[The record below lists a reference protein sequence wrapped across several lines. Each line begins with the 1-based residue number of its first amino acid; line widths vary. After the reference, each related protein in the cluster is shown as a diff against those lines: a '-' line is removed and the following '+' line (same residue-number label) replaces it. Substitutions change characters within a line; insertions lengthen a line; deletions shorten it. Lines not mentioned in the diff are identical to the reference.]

1 MSLFD
6 RGLLIVSGKGGVGK
20 STVAAALGM
29 ASAGRGRRTLLVEVA
44 SQERMSRLFD
54 QRDPIGYHVTPVYP
68 GLDALS
74 VDPQKALEEY
84 LLGQVKV
91 RAVYERMFENR
102 VFGYFAAAAPGLREL
117 VTLGKIRQ
125 LLEAGRHDVVV
136 VDAPATGHGLGFLNV
151 PRTFMRI
158 ARTGPVHSRAK
169 AVAKVLDDPDRT
181 AVVLVTTPEELP
193 VSETL
198 EAIDDLTA
206 EGFPLAGVIA
216 NAVYEEL
223 FDGADAAALAD
234 VDARGAASAAAA
246 AARSR
251 LARTADQRDQ
261 LERVRPCLAEL
272 PFLFESRL
280 DVPAVA
286 TLGERLEGL

>member
-1 MSLFD
+1 
-6 RGLLIVSGKGGVGK
+6 
-20 STVAAALGM
+20 
-29 ASAGRGRRTLLVEVA
+29 
-44 SQERMSRLFD
+44 
-54 QRDPIGYHVTPVYP
+54 
-68 GLDALS
+68 
-74 VDPQKALEEY
+74 
-84 LLGQVKV
+84 
-91 RAVYERMFENR
+91 MFENR

-136 VDAPATGHGLGFLNV
+136 VDAPATGHGLGFLQV

-158 ARTGPVHSRAK
+158 ARTGPVHGRAR
-169 AVAKVLDDPDRT
+169 AIAEVLENPDRT
-181 AVVLVTTPEELP
+181 AVLLVTTPEELP

-198 EAIDDLTA
+198 EAIEDVSGD
-206 EGFPLAGVIA
+206 GFPLAGVIA

-223 FDGADAAALAD
+223 FDGADADALSG
-234 VDARGAASAAAA
+234 VEARGAASAAAA

-251 LARTADQRDQ
+251 LARTADQREQ

-280 DVPAVA
+280 DIPAVA
-286 TLGERLEGL
+286 SLGERLEEL

>member
-6 RGLLIVSGKGGVGK
+6 RGLVIVSGKGGVGK

-74 VDPQKALEEY
+74 IDPQKALEEY
-84 LLGQVKV
+84 LLSQVKV

-117 VTLGKIRQ
+117 VTLGKVRQ
-125 LLEAGRHDVVV
+125 LLASGRHDVVV
-136 VDAPATGHGLGFLNV
+136 VDAPATGHGLGFLKV

-169 AVAKVLDDPDRT
+169 AIAALLDDPGRT

-193 VSETL
+193 VSETI
-198 EAIDDLTA
+198 EAIADLKG

-216 NAVYEEL
+216 NAVYDPL
-223 FDGADAAALAD
+223 FDAADAAALD
-234 VDARGAASAAAA
+234 GVDARGAASAAAA

-251 LARTADQRDQ
+251 LARTADQGEQ
-261 LERVRPCLAEL
+261 LDRVRPCLAEL
-272 PFLFESRL
+272 PFLFERRL
-280 DVPAVA
+280 DIPAVSS
-286 TLGERLEGL
+286 LGERLEAL

>member
-1 MSLFD
+1 
-6 RGLLIVSGKGGVGK
+6 
-20 STVAAALGM
+20 
-29 ASAGRGRRTLLVEVA
+29 
-44 SQERMSRLFD
+44 
-54 QRDPIGYHVTPVYP
+54 PVYP

-74 VDPQKALEEY
+74 IDPQKALEEY

-136 VDAPATGHGLGFLNV
+136 VDAPATGHGVGFLQV

-158 ARTGPVHSRAK
+158 ARAGPVHGRAR
-169 AVAKVLDDPDRT
+169 AVAEMLENADRT
-181 AVVLVTTPEELP
+181 AVLLVRTPEELP

-198 EAIDDLTA
+198 EAIEDVSGED
-206 EGFPLAGVIA
+206 GFPLAGVIA

-223 FDGADAAALAD
+223 FDGADAGALSG
-234 VDARGAASAAAA
+234 VEARGAAAAAAA

-251 LARTADQRDQ
+251 LARTADQREQ

-272 PFLFESRL
+272 PFLFE
-280 DVPAVA
+280 
-286 TLGERLEGL
+286 

>member
-1 MSLFD
+1 M
-6 RGLLIVSGKGGVGK
+6 SGKGGVGK

-29 ASAGRGRRTLLVEVA
+29 AAAGRGLRTLLVEVA

-54 QRDPIGYHVTPVYP
+54 QQVPIGYHVTPVYP
-68 GLDALS
+68 DLDALS

-84 LLGQVKV
+84 LLGQVRV

-102 VFGYFAAAAPGLREL
+102 VFTYFAAAAPGLREL

-125 LLEAGRHDVVV
+125 LVDAGRHDVVV
-136 VDAPATGHGLGFLNV
+136 VDAPATGHGLGFLKV
-151 PRTFMRI
+151 PRTFMRV
-158 ARTGPVHSRAK
+158 ARTGPVHGRARW
-169 AVAKVLDDPDRT
+169 VAELLEDHERT
-181 AVVLVTTPEELP
+181 AVVLVTVPEELP

-198 EAIDDLTA
+198 EAIEDVAGHD
-206 EGFPLAGVIA
+206 FPLAGVIA
-216 NAVYEEL
+216 NAVYEKL
-223 FDGADAAALAD
+223 FDADDVAALATA
-234 VDARGAASAAAA
+234 DARGTAAAAVA

-251 LARTADQRDQ
+251 LARTTDQHEQ

-272 PFLFESRL
+272 PFLFEARL

-286 TLGERLEGL
+286 ALGERLAGL

>member
-1 MSLFD
+1 
-6 RGLLIVSGKGGVGK
+6 
-20 STVAAALGM
+20 
-29 ASAGRGRRTLLVEVA
+29 
-44 SQERMSRLFD
+44 
-54 QRDPIGYHVTPVYP
+54 
-68 GLDALS
+68 
-74 VDPQKALEEY
+74 
-84 LLGQVKV
+84 
-91 RAVYERMFENR
+91 VYERMFENR

-136 VDAPATGHGLGFLNV
+136 VDAPATGHGLGFLKV

-169 AVAKVLDDPDRT
+169 AVAKLLDDPDRT

-198 EAIDDLTA
+198 EAIDDLSG

-216 NAVYEEL
+216 NAVYDEL
-223 FDGADAAALAD
+223 FDGADADALSG

-251 LARTADQRDQ
+251 LARTADQREQ
-261 LERVRPCLAEL
+261 LERMRPCLAEL

-286 TLGERLEGL
+286 ALGERLEGL

>member
-1 MSLFD
+1 M
-6 RGLLIVSGKGGVGK
+6 GK

-29 ASAGRGRRTLLVEVA
+29 ASAGRGRRTLLIEVA
-44 SQERMSRLFD
+44 SQER
-54 QRDPIGYHVTPVYP
+54 RDPIGYHVTPVYP

-136 VDAPATGHGLGFLNV
+136 VDAPATGHGLGFLKV

-158 ARTGPVHSRAK
+158 ARTGPVHGRAK
-169 AVAKVLDDPDRT
+169 AIAALLDDPDRT

-193 VSETL
+193 VSETI
-198 EAIDDLTA
+198 EAIDDLVA
-206 EGFPLAGVIA
+206 EGFPFAGVVA
-216 NAVYEEL
+216 NAVYEPL
-223 FDGADAAALAD
+223 FDEADAEALAG
-234 VDARGAASAAAA
+234 VDQRGAASAAAA

-251 LARTADQRDQ
+251 LARTADQREQ
-261 LERVRPCLAEL
+261 LDRVRPCLAEL
-272 PFLFESRL
+272 PFLFERRL
-280 DVPAVA
+280 DIPAVA
-286 TLGERLEGL
+286 SLGMRLEGL

>member
-1 MSLFD
+1 M
-6 RGLLIVSGKGGVGK
+6 GK

-125 LLEAGRHDVVV
+125 LLESGRHDVVV
-136 VDAPATGHGLGFLNV
+136 VDAPATGHGIGFLNV

-198 EAIDDLTA
+198 EAIHDLTA

-223 FDGADAAALAD
+223 FDGADAAALAG

>member
-6 RGLLIVSGKGGVGK
+6 RGLVIVSGKGGVGK

-84 LLGQVKV
+84 LLAQVKV

-102 VFGYFAAAAPGLREL
+102 VFGYLAAAAPGLREL
-117 VTLGKIRQ
+117 VTLGKVRQ
-125 LLEAGRHDVVV
+125 LLESGRHDVVV
-136 VDAPATGHGLGFLNV
+136 VDAPATGHGLGFLKV

-169 AVAKVLDDPDRT
+169 AIAALLDDPGRT

-198 EAIDDLTA
+198 EAIDDMNG
-206 EGFPLAGVIA
+206 EGLPLAGVIA
-216 NAVYEEL
+216 NAVYEPL
-223 FDGADAAALAD
+223 FDGAYSGALD
-234 VDARGAASAAAA
+234 WVDSRGAASAAAA

-251 LARTADQRDQ
+251 LARTADQSEQ
-261 LERVRPCLAEL
+261 LDRVRPCLAEL
-272 PFLFESRL
+272 PFLFERRL
-280 DVPAVA
+280 DIPAVA
-286 TLGERLEGL
+286 SLGERLEAL

>member
-1 MSLFD
+1 M
-6 RGLLIVSGKGGVGK
+6 GK

-54 QRDPIGYHVTPVYP
+54 QRGPIGYHVTPVYP

-125 LLEAGRHDVVV
+125 LLQSGRHDVVV

-169 AVAKVLDDPDRT
+169 AIAALLDDPDRT

-193 VSETL
+193 VSETI
-198 EAIDDLTA
+198 EAIDDLTQ

-216 NAVYEEL
+216 NAVYEPL
-223 FDGADAAALAD
+223 FDRADAEALAD
-234 VDARGAASAAAA
+234 VDKRGAASAAAA

-251 LARTADQRDQ
+251 LARTADQREQ
-261 LERVRPCLAEL
+261 LDRVRPFLAEL
-272 PFLFESRL
+272 PFLFERRL
-280 DVPAVA
+280 DIPAVA
-286 TLGERLEGL
+286 SLAERLEGL

>member
-1 MSLFD
+1 
-6 RGLLIVSGKGGVGK
+6 
-20 STVAAALGM
+20 
-29 ASAGRGRRTLLVEVA
+29 
-44 SQERMSRLFD
+44 
-54 QRDPIGYHVTPVYP
+54 
-68 GLDALS
+68 
-74 VDPQKALEEY
+74 
-84 LLGQVKV
+84 V

-125 LLEAGRHDVVV
+125 LLQAGRHDVVV
-136 VDAPATGHGLGFLNV
+136 VDAPATGHGVGFLKV
-151 PRTFMRI
+151 PRTFARI
-158 ARTGPVHSRAK
+158 ARAGPVHSRAK
-169 AVAKVLDDPDRT
+169 AIAALLDDPART

-193 VSETL
+193 VGETL
-198 EAIDDLTA
+198 ETIVDLGE

-216 NAVYEEL
+216 NAVYEDI
-223 FDGADAAALAD
+223 FDAGDAEALAA
-234 VDARGAASAAAA
+234 VESRGAASAAAA

-272 PFLFESRL
+272 PFLFEARL

-286 TLGERLEGL
+286 TLGKRLEGL

>member
-1 MSLFD
+1 M
-6 RGLLIVSGKGGVGK
+6 
-20 STVAAALGM
+20 
-29 ASAGRGRRTLLVEVA
+29 
-44 SQERMSRLFD
+44 
-54 QRDPIGYHVTPVYP
+54 
-68 GLDALS
+68 
-74 VDPQKALEEY
+74 LE
-84 LLGQVKV
+84 
-91 RAVYERMFENR
+91 
-102 VFGYFAAAAPGLREL
+102 
-117 VTLGKIRQ
+117 
-125 LLEAGRHDVVV
+125 
-136 VDAPATGHGLGFLNV
+136 
-151 PRTFMRI
+151 
-158 ARTGPVHSRAK
+158 
-169 AVAKVLDDPDRT
+169 DPDRT

-223 FDGADAAALAD
+223 FDGADAAALAG

>member
-6 RGLLIVSGKGGVGK
+6 RGLVIVSGKGGVGK

-74 VDPQKALEEY
+74 IDPQKALEEY
-84 LLGQVKV
+84 LLSQVKV

-117 VTLGKIRQ
+117 VTLGKVRQ
-125 LLEAGRHDVVV
+125 LLESGRHDVVV
-136 VDAPATGHGLGFLNV
+136 VDAPATGHGLGFLKV

-169 AVAKVLDDPDRT
+169 AIAGLIDDPGRT

-193 VSETL
+193 VSETI
-198 EAIDDLTA
+198 EAIADLTG

-216 NAVYEEL
+216 NAVYEPL
-223 FDGADAAALAD
+223 FDAADAGALAGI
-234 VDARGAASAAAA
+234 DARGAASAAAA

-251 LARTADQRDQ
+251 LARTADQGEQ
-261 LERVRPCLAEL
+261 LDRVRPCLAEL
-272 PFLFESRL
+272 PFLFERRL
-280 DVPAVA
+280 DIPAVA
-286 TLGERLEGL
+286 SLGERLEAL